1 MTTDVAT
8 TPRPGT
14 QDPAPPAELGAQV
27 SSLPGRRP
35 GARRARRRP
44 GLLLAWPVPLV
55 VLGLWTLGVEAG
67 WVLPFDIRLEQLPRP
82 ADVAVRLGD
91 LAVGG
96 IINDPFSG
104 QLWANAWASL
114 VRAVSGFALAAAVA
128 IPLGLLMGRSRLLT
142 ALLEPTIN
150 VVRPIPVTAW
160 APLTL
165 LMIGIGD
172 RSAIFLVFLAAF
184 FPILMNTVTA
194 VMQVPERLNEAA
206 AMLGTPSWQRLY
218 KVVLPAAMPGIV
230 SGLRVAM
237 GLAWALLV
245 VGEMTGITVGLGAMI
260 SEARVVAKT
269 DLIVA
274 GMVIIGLLG
283 FLTDRALVLAVKAVF
298 RGRPILQDTKAG
310 S

>member
-1 MTTDVAT
+1 MTAQLAT
-8 TPRPGT
+8 EPPPTT
-14 QDPAPPAELGAQV
+14 ETEAPHATAAQV
-27 SSLPGRRP
+27 ADRPRR
-35 GARRARRRP
+35 RRAGRGQRM
-44 GLLLAWPVPLV
+44 LLLALPVPIA
-55 VLGLWTLGVEAG
+55 VLALWTIGVDGG

-82 ADVAVRLGD
+82 ADVAVRLVD

-104 QLWANAWASL
+104 GLWANAWASL
-114 VRAVSGFALAAAVA
+114 VRAVSGFALAAALA
-128 IPLGLLMGRSRLLT
+128 IPLGLLMGRSRTLS
-142 ALLEPTIN
+142 AMLEPTIN

-160 APLTL
+160 APLAL

-184 FPILMNTVTA
+184 FPILINTVAA

-206 AMLGTPSWQRLY
+206 AMLGTPAWQRLY

-260 SEARVVAKT
+260 TEARVVAKT

-274 GMVIIGLLG
+274 GMVVIGLLG
-283 FLTDRALVLAVKAVF
+283 FLTDRALVLAVKLAF
-298 RGRPILQDTKAG
+298 RGRPILQDNKAG
-310 S
+310 N